1 MVRLKHLARL
11 HTECTSSGTRPYVAL
26 EHIDSW
32 TGDLLTSAELPERT
46 PTRAGMVSIEPG
58 DVLFGKLRPYLAKT
72 WLVDRPA
79 LASTELLCMRTFD
92 GVESR
97 WFGYLTMTS
106 QFVGWAVATSEGTKM
121 PRTSWE
127 KVGAY
132 RSWLPPEFEQQAI
145 ADYLDTE
152 TGRIDALISKK
163 RRLVELLRERR
174 RALITAA
181 VDPDRHN
188 DQHSETAG
196 YRVATTTRLKRVTV
210 LRAGGTPS
218 VQTGRFWSDPPDGL
232 PWVAIGDMS
241 GGNFVSDTD
250 RHVSLEGI
258 AVKRLPVGRP
268 GTVMFAMYASL
279 GAVAELA
286 VTASWNQALLGIDPV
301 EGVAVGRFVRYWLE
315 HLRPSLGALARS
327 NTQDNLNAEQ
337 VANLAFPVVSVDEQ
351 RAIADFLDTE
361 TVRIDKLVEKIA
373 RTVELLQERRSALI
387 TAAVTGEIVV
397 DGSSA

>member
-163 RRLVELLRERR
+163 RRLVELLQERR

-188 DQHSETAG
+188 RQDVQGGGLTVSVLRLDQRKWS
-196 YRVATTTRLKRVTV
+196 RVQVRHIARIEYGSSLPAVDRVEGDVTV
-210 LRAGGTPS
+210 FGSNG
-218 VQTGRFWSDPPDGL
+218 
-232 PWVAIGDMS
+232 
-241 GGNFVSDTD
+241 
-250 RHVSLEGI
+250 
-258 AVKRLPVGRP
+258 PVG
-268 GTVMFAMYASL
+268 
-279 GAVAELA
+279 
-286 VTASWNQALLGIDPV
+286 QHD
-301 EGVAVGRFVRYWLE
+301 
-315 HLRPSLGALARS
+315 RS
-327 NTQDNLNAEQ
+327 NTGAPVLVLGRKGSYGKLHFSSGPIFAIDTTFYIDPTCTQVRLKWLYYILSTLGLDRLGQDVGVPGLSREYAYSQ
-337 VANLAFPVVSVDEQ
+337 RVPLPSPHEQ
-351 RAIADFLDTE
+351 RAIANFLDTE
-361 TVRIDKLVEKIA
+361 TARIDTLVAKIA

-387 TAAVTGEIVV
+387 TAAVTGEINV